1 MGVRDYTAKEVLNK
15 VLYNNTS
22 LRTYTLSEGLNT
34 ILDAGNNRLKVNLQG
49 GVIDGDV
56 IVTGTLEVQG
66 ATTTIKSETILVT
79 DKTFELAVPSSGS
92 ASDANS
98 DGGGIILRGS
108 TNKSILWNN
117 ANDWWNFNQ
126 GINVTGNAVFSG
138 NVTGTFIGNVTGNA
152 SGTALTVTQASQT
165 AITSVGTLTS
175 LGISG
180 AVTST
185 GEKLQITH
193 ATPWVCLV
201 DSDTSNSGAI
211 EQSGTDLYLS
221 TSSSTGKIC
230 FRNNNSNS
238 GRPSENGDPLLTISD
253 GGNVEIFGSSNATL
267 TISNAPENEIVDDEV
282 LGRIDFGGFDS
293 TASSDNYGTG
303 ARIEVSA
310 DGVWDNANKAD
321 SPAQMKFFVNNS
333 DTSHEIDNAVNMK
346 MVITSA
352 GSVGI
357 GNSSPSTYEVSGNN
371 LVVGSGTGHEG
382 MTIASGTSSNG
393 TIQFADGASGA
404 DSYRGAIGYVHN
416 GNYMRF
422 DTDAVERIRIT
433 SSGTVG
439 IGTNAP
445 ASDFGFTPLL
455 HLKKDGD
462 LAFVLD
468 NATEKFEF
476 CMNDNTD
483 TLRIHAG
490 AKTNIMSWDASSG
503 KVGIGEGTPL
513 YNLHTHSAS
522 NSNLCIDVSVADQAR
537 VLSMNDADNAY
548 KPLKYYA
555 SSHEFLVGDSTF
567 AGDVIVTDAIKIGSN
582 TTSNEK
588 YLELNATTK
597 MYARYFGLQSANAT
611 PNLFTVSNP
620 FVGTI
625 ECRSSHNSGDGYIRY
640 VFVYSSNGVDFSA
653 DKTLQPYSVS
663 AVALQRSGDTI
674 QLASIATENYITVH
688 ITAITGS
695 ITWNS

>member
-346 MVITSA
+346 MVITS
-352 GSVGI
+352 
-357 GNSSPSTYEVSGNN
+357 
-371 LVVGSGTGHEG
+371 
-382 MTIASGTSSNG
+382 
-393 TIQFADGASGA
+393 
-404 DSYRGAIGYVHN
+404 
-416 GNYMRF
+416 
-422 DTDAVERIRIT
+422 
-433 SSGTVG
+433 SGTVG

-688 ITAITGS
+688 ITAIAGS